1 MKFRLR
7 PLLCATAFAL
17 LAACSSSPVNNSLG
31 DLPQPS
37 QASIEQLL
45 NQAGSSQSEQA
56 NLLRLT
62 AADKA
67 YAQQNSREA
76 RQILGSINLE
86 GLKPAQQM
94 FAQTLLAQLD
104 LLDKQPAQAVKR
116 FDHPSFAQ
124 LGELPAQQQ
133 IRSGLTKADAQAA
146 NGQPLAAAQE
156 RIFLG
161 PLLDGDATH
170 DNREQIWQLI
180 TSLPDAQLRQSVKD
194 ADLNGWLALAAITCG
209 NLALDQQLAAIEEWQ
224 KQHPGH
230 PAARNLPD
238 DLERLKTLAREPLN
252 RVALLL
258 PLQGQLA
265 GVSRALQ
272 DGFMAARY
280 EALAAGQSAP
290 AVTVYDS
297 TQMGSLDAFYRQ
309 AQAAGI
315 QLVVGPLE
323 KNFVKQLGDRPQLPI
338 NTLALNYGDSQGAQP
353 PQLFQFGLAAED
365 EAREA
370 ARRAWA
376 DGKRSAG
383 AMVPQGDW
391 GTRVLAAFQDEWQRL
406 GGRLVAAERIG
417 QPVEIA
423 NRISSLL
430 QMRQGMDFIFLAS
443 TPAQAR
449 QIKPILVYQNAR
461 DLPVYATSNLN
472 SGVNEPGVNQD
483 LNGILFCETPWLLDP
498 SNPLRAKITAQWPQ
512 AGTSIGRL
520 YAMGAD
526 AYLLALHLQQLK
538 ALPNSEL
545 PGLSGNLSVA
555 PDQRVVRHLP
565 WAEFR
570 NGVAQPLPASN
581 APLPTTSVTAS
592 LSTP

>member
-17 LAACSSSPVNNSLG
+17 LAACSSAPVTNSLG
-31 DLPQPS
+31 ELPQPS

-45 NQAGSSQSEQA
+45 NQAGGSQSEQA

-76 RQILGSINLE
+76 RQILGMINLQ
-86 GLKPAQQM
+86 GLKPAQQI

-104 LLDKQPAQAVKR
+104 LLDKQPAQALKR
-116 FDHPSFAQ
+116 FNDASFAQ

-133 IRSGLTKADAQAA
+133 IRSGLTKAEALAA
-146 NGQPLAAAQE
+146 NDQPLAAAQE
-156 RIFLG
+156 RVFID
-161 PLLDGDATH
+161 PLLQGEAAH
-170 DNREQIWQLI
+170 QNRERIWQLVS
-180 TSLPDAQLRQSVKD
+180 SLPDAQLRQNVKD
-194 ADLNGWLALAAITCG
+194 ADLNGWLALAAVTRG

-230 PAARNLPD
+230 PAAQQLPD

-258 PLQGQLA
+258 PMQGQLA

-280 EALAAGQSAP
+280 EALAAGQPAP
-290 AVTVYDS
+290 AVTLYDS
-297 TQMGSLDAFYRQ
+297 TQIGSLDNFYRQ

-323 KNFVKQLGDRPQLPI
+323 KNLVKQLGDRPQLPI

-365 EAREA
+365 EARDA

-383 AMVPQGDW
+383 ALVPQGDW
-391 GTRVLAAFQDEWQRL
+391 GTRVLAAFQDEWQKL

-430 QMRQGMDFIFLAS
+430 QMRQGMDFIFLAA

-449 QIKPILVYQNAR
+449 QINPILAYQNAR

-483 LNGILFCETPWLLDP
+483 LNGIMFCETPWLLDS

-512 AGTSIGRL
+512 AATSIGRL

-545 PGLSGNLSVA
+545 PGLSGDLSVA
-555 PDQRVVRHLP
+555 ADQRVVRDLP
-565 WAEFR
+565 WAVFR
-570 NGVAQPLPASN
+570 NGVAQPLPASS
-581 APLPTTSVTAS
+581 APLPAASIPPS

>member
-17 LAACSSSPVNNSLG
+17 LAACSSAPVTNSLG
-31 DLPQPS
+31 ELPQPS

-45 NQAGSSQSEQA
+45 SQAGGSQSEQA

-76 RQILGSINLE
+76 RQILGMINLQ
-86 GLKPAQQM
+86 GLKPAQQIY
-94 FAQTLLAQLD
+94 AQTLLAQLD
-104 LLDKQPAQAVKR
+104 LLDKQPARALKR
-116 FDHPSFAQ
+116 FDEQSFAQ

-133 IRSGLTKADAQAA
+133 IRSGLTKADALAA
-146 NGQPLAAAQE
+146 NNQPLAAAQE
-156 RIFLG
+156 LITIS
-161 PLLDGDATH
+161 PLLQGDAIH
-170 DNREQIWQLI
+170 DNRERIWHLV
-180 TSLPDAQLRQSVKD
+180 TSLPDAQLRQNVQN
-194 ADLNGWLALAAITCG
+194 AELNGWLSLAAVTRG

-230 PAARNLPD
+230 PAAQQLPD

-258 PLQGQLA
+258 PMQGQLA

-280 EALAAGQSAP
+280 EALAAGQAAP
-290 AVTVYDS
+290 AVTLYDS
-297 TQMGSLDAFYRQ
+297 TQIGSLDNFYRQ

-315 QLVVGPLE
+315 QLVVGPLD
-323 KNFVKQLGDRPQLPI
+323 KNLVKQLGDRPQLPI

-365 EAREA
+365 EARDA

-383 AMVPQGDW
+383 ALVPQGDW
-391 GTRVLAAFQDEWQRL
+391 GTRVLAAFQDEWQKL

-423 NRISSLL
+423 NRITSLL
-430 QMRQGMDFIFLAS
+430 QMRQGMDFIFLAA

-449 QIKPILVYQNAR
+449 QINPILAYQNAR

-483 LNGILFCETPWLLDP
+483 LNGIMFCETPWLIDP

-526 AYLLALHLQQLK
+526 AYLLAMHLQQLK

-545 PGLSGNLSVA
+545 PGLSGDLSVA
-555 PDQRVVRHLP
+555 ADQRVVRDLP
-565 WAEFR
+565 WAVFR
-570 NGVAQPLPASN
+570 NGVAQPLPASS
-581 APLPTTSVTAS
+581 APLPATSIPPS

>member
-17 LAACSSSPVNNSLG
+17 LAACSSAPVTNSLG
-31 DLPQPS
+31 ELPQPS

-45 NQAGSSQSEQA
+45 NQAGGSQSEQA

-67 YAQQNSREA
+67 YAQQNSRET
-76 RQILGSINLE
+76 RQILGMINLQ
-86 GLKPAQQM
+86 GLKPAQQI

-104 LLDKQPAQAVKR
+104 LLDKQPAQALKR
-116 FDHPSFAQ
+116 FNDASFAQ

-133 IRSGLTKADAQAA
+133 IRSGLTKAEALAA
-146 NGQPLAAAQE
+146 NDQPLAAAQE
-156 RIFLG
+156 RVFIG
-161 PLLDGDATH
+161 PLLQGEAAH
-170 DNREQIWQLI
+170 QNRERIWQLVS
-180 TSLPDAQLRQSVKD
+180 SLPDAQLRQNVKD
-194 ADLNGWLALAAITCG
+194 ADLNGWLALAAVTRG

-230 PAARNLPD
+230 PAAQQLPD

-258 PLQGQLA
+258 PMQGQLA

-280 EALAAGQSAP
+280 EALAAGQPAP
-290 AVTVYDS
+290 AVTLYDS
-297 TQMGSLDAFYRQ
+297 TQIGTLDNFYRQ

-323 KNFVKQLGDRPQLPI
+323 KNLVKQLGDRPQLPI
-338 NTLALNYGDSQGAQP
+338 NTLALNYGDGQGAQP

-365 EAREA
+365 EARDA

-383 AMVPQGDW
+383 ALVPQGDW
-391 GTRVLAAFQDEWQRL
+391 GTRVLAAFQDEWQKL

-430 QMRQGMDFIFLAS
+430 QMRQGMDFIFLAA

-449 QIKPILVYQNAR
+449 QINPILAYQNAR

-483 LNGILFCETPWLLDP
+483 LNGIMFCETPWLLDS

-512 AGTSIGRL
+512 AATSIGRL

-545 PGLSGNLSVA
+545 PGLSGDLSVA
-555 PDQRVVRHLP
+555 ADQRVVRDLP
-565 WAEFR
+565 WAVFR
-570 NGVAQPLPASN
+570 NGVAQPLPASS
-581 APLPTTSVTAS
+581 ASLPAASIPPS